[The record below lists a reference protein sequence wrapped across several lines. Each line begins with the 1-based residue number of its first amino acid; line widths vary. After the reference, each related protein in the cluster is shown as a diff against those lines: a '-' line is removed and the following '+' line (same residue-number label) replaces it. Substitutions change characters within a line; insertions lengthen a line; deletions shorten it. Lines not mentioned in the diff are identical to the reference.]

1 MTFKDDSLILC
12 GTDYALPDNK
22 HLPQLFE
29 SGLATSSGWCCGLWL
44 CCGNGIS
51 RTTVHKWRADF
62 GGIDTFLIVQ
72 LKKMGDQV
80 CQIKMGLVEALC
92 AITR

>member
-1 MTFKDDSLILC
+1 MTFKDDSFVSRCIN
-12 GTDYALPDNK
+12 YALPDNK
-22 HLPQLFE
+22 HLLQLSE
-29 SGLATSSGWCCGLWL
+29 RGLVTSCGWCCGLWL
-44 CCGNGIS
+44 YCGNGIS